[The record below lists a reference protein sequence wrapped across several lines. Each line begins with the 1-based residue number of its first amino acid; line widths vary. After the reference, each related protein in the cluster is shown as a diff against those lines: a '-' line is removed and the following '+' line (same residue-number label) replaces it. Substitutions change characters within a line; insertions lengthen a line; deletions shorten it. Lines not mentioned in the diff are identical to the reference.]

1 MTYKN
6 KKRQIKELTG
16 FGQEMIK
23 DSKMKLI
30 FITVILIISFLTGII
45 IAAKTHSSYEHFEN
59 FGIVD
64 IRTGG
69 LTTTFF
75 TRLMSML
82 LIALILFGCSFTI
95 YTLPIALIFLAYRS
109 YLLGL
114 NICLMVVIYGLP
126 GVIVTLI
133 VALPCQLLALVALTL
148 FYILMFKTNKDFK
161 SFGGCKVKNQKM
173 KLILVVIIIL
183 FAICIVESILLTLF
197 SAKVI
202 LVI

>member
-6 KKRQIKELTG
+6 KNRQVKELTA

-23 DSKMKLI
+23 DSKFKLI
-30 FITVILIISFLTGII
+30 SISVILFISFLTGII
-45 IAAKTHSSYEHFEN
+45 IAAKTHSGYEHFEN

-75 TRLMSML
+75 TRLLSML

-95 YTLPIALIFLAYRS
+95 YTLPIAVIFLAYRS

-114 NICLMVVIYGLP
+114 NISLMAFLGL
-126 GVIVTLI
+126 L
-133 VALPCQLLALVALTL
+133 
-148 FYILMFKTNKDFK
+148 
-161 SFGGCKVKNQKM
+161 
-173 KLILVVIIIL
+173 
-183 FAICIVESILLTLF
+183 
-197 SAKVI
+197 
-202 LVI
+202 

>member
-6 KKRQIKELTG
+6 KNRQLKELTG
-16 FGQEMIK
+16 FDQEIIK
-23 DSKMKLI
+23 DSKIKLI
-30 FITVILIISFLTGII
+30 FITVILFISFLTGII

-75 TRLMSML
+75 TRLLSML
-82 LIALILFGCSFTI
+82 LMTLILFGCSFTI
-95 YTLPIALIFLAYRS
+95 YTLPIAVIFLAYRS

-114 NICLMVVIYGLP
+114 NISLMIVIYGLP
-126 GVIVTLI
+126 GVIVTLM
-133 VALPCQLLALVALTL
+133 VALPCQLLALAVLTL

-161 SFGGCKVKNQKM
+161 SFGGCKIKNQKM
-173 KLILVVIIIL
+173 KVILTAILVML
-183 FAICIVESILLTLF
+183 TICVLESILLTLF